1 MTESNTELER
11 INPDKLVGN
20 FGQSGI
26 TRFLAIAVALHLVVL
41 GATSL
46 GYMYEQYL
54 QWFDP
59 PAYAAYVQAQAD
71 AKKAAEAAD
80 TPTSGTPGTPAAAGT
95 TPGTTPAD
103 GTSPSNGTSSAPAT
117 NGQAAAPAAQT
128 GMEGIPEDKRDNPVV
143 KAITETAKPDEIPKK
158 PDDLGISI
166 QDTNP

>member
-11 INPDKLVGN
+11 LNPDKLVGN
-20 FGQSGI
+20 FAQSGI
-26 TRFLAIAVALHLVVL
+26 TKFLAIAVALHLVVL
-41 GATSL
+41 GVTSL

-59 PAYAAYVQAQAD
+59 PAYAAYVQAKED
-71 AKKAAEAAD
+71 AKKAAESTS
-80 TPTSGTPGTPAAAGT
+80 TPATAPASSPETTPGSTPGPAT
-95 TPGTTPAD
+95 NGTTPA
-103 GTSPSNGTSSAPAT
+103 NGAAPAT
-117 NGQAAAPAAQT
+117 NGQPATTAAQT

-143 KAITETAKPDEIPKK
+143 KAITEAAKPDEIPSK